1 MRSAYWRRAAAAM
14 LLALASGVLAPC
26 NAEPAAKKP
35 ALLHWYASWTA
46 SPFDCAGLPP
56 AIFGPST
63 EAIADQTIRQK
74 ITLSHGGSQLR
85 VRLSNEYGKGPL
97 HIGAASVG
105 YLQAGHMVRVPLTFS
120 GSATITALSGA
131 PVISDPIA
139 ATLPNGADLEIS
151 LYLPDKT
158 PVQTFHLLG
167 LQQSI
172 LSGSG
177 NFVTT
182 DALPGATPFEI
193 IEKTSGRRYPAR
205 LFLSE
210 VDVAG
215 SAPVKTVVAFGDSI
229 TDGMGSTPD
238 QNRRWPDYLSRRI
251 FQAKMNL
258 SVVNQG
264 IGGNQVLA
272 RGLGDSALARF
283 DRDALALP
291 GAATIILM
299 EGINDIG
306 FSGNMIPGISRTD
319 IIPAEEIIQ
328 GYRQLIARAHACGVR
343 IIGATMTAFAGSPA
357 FTPEK
362 EAVRQAVNS
371 WIRNSN
377 AFDAVVDFDAVTRDP
392 QKPDQLKP
400 AFNGGDHIHL
410 NDAGYDAMAAAIPL
424 SKL

>member
-1 MRSAYWRRAAAAM
+1 MRGAHWRRATAG
-14 LLALASGVLAPC
+14 LLFALASAALSSC
-26 NAEPAAKKP
+26 HAESAARKP

-63 EAIADQTIRQK
+63 EVIADQTIRQQ
-74 ITLSHGGSQLR
+74 ITVSHGGSQLR
-85 VRLSNEYGKGPL
+85 VRLSNEYGKAPL

-105 YLQAGHMVRVPLTFS
+105 YHATGHIVRTPLTFG
-120 GSATITALSGA
+120 GSATITAQAGA
-131 PVISDPIA
+131 PVVSDPIA
-139 ATLPNGADLEIS
+139 VTLPDGANLEIS

-167 LQQSI
+167 LQQSVI
-172 LSGSG
+172 SGSG
-177 NFVTT
+177 NFVSA
-182 DALPGATPFEI
+182 DMLPGATPFEI
-193 IEKTSGRRYPAR
+193 IEKMSGRRFSAR

-210 VDVAG
+210 VDMAG
-215 SAPVKTVVAFGDSI
+215 STPVKTVVTFGDSI

-283 DRDALALP
+283 DRDAVALP

-306 FSGNMIPGISRTD
+306 FSGNMVPGFSRTD
-319 IIPAEEIIQ
+319 IISSDEIVQ
-328 GYRQLIARAHACGVR
+328 GYRQLIARAHARGMR

-362 EAVRQAVNS
+362 EAIRQAVNT
-371 WIRNSN
+371 WIRNSG
-377 AFDAVVDFDAVTRDP
+377 AFDAVIDFDAVTRDP
-392 QKPDQLKP
+392 QKPDQLNP

-410 NDAGYDAMAAAIPL
+410 NDAGYETMAAAIPL